1 MLRIKRLPKILASVW
16 AISGLKLQQKIRCLE
31 ILKVFSSQQRKAKLS
46 STTSVIYYL
55 KSRNTYFSKSDC
67 KIARLNAPSSHL
79 ISYDDVEMLKQKC
92 DKIKTQWRSERP
104 HTGERAIQMASLALR
119 QSPASLFL
127 FLSLYLSLSLS
138 LLHFLYASLSFVCSW
153 IRVLLLVNVCIVFCL
168 TSTVANLYNPRVVI
182 FDRRTFI
189 RLATGVLL
197 RLLLL
202 VLVLFIKLLWARYPL
217 VIMLISLSIFNL
229 VFELSDFI
237 FHVLFE
243 IFYSLS
249 SSFKI
254 KSSIICSSYRS
265 ALLTQSHWNC
275 LAQDHSYLTYLPSYL
290 PSYQPT

>member
-16 AISGLKLQQKIRCLE
+16 AISGFKLQQKIRCLE

-127 FLSLYLSLSLS
+127 FLSLSLSLSLS
-138 LLHFLYASLSFVCSW
+138 FSL
-153 IRVLLLVNVCIVFCL
+153 
-168 TSTVANLYNPRVVI
+168 
-182 FDRRTFI
+182 
-189 RLATGVLL
+189 
-197 RLLLL
+197 
-202 VLVLFIKLLWARYPL
+202 
-217 VIMLISLSIFNL
+217 
-229 VFELSDFI
+229 
-237 FHVLFE
+237 
-243 IFYSLS
+243 SLS
-249 SSFKI
+249 SSLPLCISFFCVFVDPGAFI
-254 KSSIICSSYRS
+254 SQR
-265 ALLTQSHWNC
+265 L
-275 LAQDHSYLTYLPSYL
+275 HSFLFN
-290 PSYQPT
+290 